1 MIGEAKVIEALEK
14 VLKASEVDQ
23 VSALLLGYTRGVTRF
38 AESRVHQ
45 NVVESNV
52 EVIITAVLGK
62 KLGFASTNSL
72 KAEDLKGT
80 LKRAVALAKVQRE
93 RPSFRS
99 LPAQQEIPQIPTF
112 FPETAR
118 FSPKERAETIK
129 RLFTKATKAYPEL
142 SRRAC
147 VRLAGSFATGEGEL
161 CVCNSLG
168 VRAYQPYTFAEL
180 KVVALTEESSG
191 YAYGLS
197 RDVRRLNPER
207 LGERALKKCLDSRN
221 PRELPPGRYDVL
233 LEPPAVAE
241 LLEWMGYIGFGAKSL
256 QEGTGFMAGRLG
268 EKIAGDSVTIYD
280 DGLDPEG
287 MAMPFDFEG
296 VPKKKVVL
304 IEEGV
309 AKGVVYDSLTASK
322 EGKESTGHALPPGS
336 WGGPLPLNLFMKEG
350 ETPLE
355 EMLSRMEQGILVT
368 RLHYV
373 NGLLDTRKALMTGMT
388 RDGTFFVE
396 NGKIAFPIKNLRFT
410 EQVLEAF
417 SRIEAISRERWTIGA
432 AWSELGAVT
441 VPALLIRGFT
451 FSGETLF

>member
-1 MIGEAKVIEALEK
+1 MIGEAKVLEALEK
-14 VLKASEVDQ
+14 IVKASEADQ
-23 VSALLLGYTRGVTRF
+23 VSALLLGYTRGLTRF

-45 NVVESNV
+45 NVVESNA

-72 KAEDLKGT
+72 KIGDLKRA
-80 LKRAVALAKVQRE
+80 LKRAVTFAMVQRE
-93 RPSFRS
+93 RLSFQG
-99 LPAQQEIPQIPTF
+99 LPTKQEIPEIMTF
-112 FPETAR
+112 FPETAC
-118 FSPKERAETIK
+118 FSPGERAGVIK
-129 RLFTKATKAYPEL
+129 RLCAKATKAG
-142 SRRAC
+142 AK
-147 VRLAGSFATGEGEL
+147 LAGSFATGEGEL

-168 VRAYQPYTFAEL
+168 IRAYQPYTLAEL

-191 YAYGLS
+191 YASGLS
-197 RDVRRLNPER
+197 RDVRRLDPEL
-207 LGERALKKCLDSRN
+207 LGGRALKKCLDSRN

-256 QEGTGFMAGRLG
+256 QEGTSFMTGRFG
-268 EKIAGDSVTIYD
+268 QKITGDSVTIYD

-296 VPKKKVVL
+296 VPKRKVVL
-304 IEEGV
+304 IESGV

-336 WGGPLPLNLFMKEG
+336 WDGPLPLHLFMKAG
-350 ETPLE
+350 EVPLE
-355 EMLSRMEQGILVT
+355 EMPSRMERGILVT

-373 NGLLDTRKALMTGMT
+373 NGLLDTRRALMTGMT

-396 NGKIAFPIKNLRFT
+396 DGKVAFPIRNLRFT
-410 EQVLEAF
+410 ESILEAF
-417 SRIEAISRERWTIGA
+417 SRIEAISRERWAIGA
-432 AWSELGAVT
+432 AWSELGAAT
-441 VPALLIRGFT
+441 VPTLIVKGFT

>member
-1 MIGEAKVIEALEK
+1 MIGEAKALEALEK
-14 VLKASEVDQ
+14 VVKTSEADQ
-23 VSALLLGYTRGVTRF
+23 VSALLLSYTRGLTRF

-52 EVIITAVLGK
+52 EVTITAVLGK

-72 KAEDLKGT
+72 KAGDLKGA
-80 LKRAVALAKVQRE
+80 LKRAVAFAMVQRE
-93 RPSFRS
+93 RSSFRS
-99 LPAQQEIPQIPTF
+99 LPAQQEIPPISTF
-112 FPETAR
+112 FPETAC
-118 FSPKERAETIK
+118 FSPEERAGVIN
-129 RLFTKATKAYPEL
+129 RLCAKAAKAG
-142 SRRAC
+142 AK
-147 VRLAGSFATGEGEL
+147 LAGSFATGEGEL

-168 VRAYQPYTFAEL
+168 VRTYQPYTFAEL

-191 YAYGLS
+191 YASGLS
-197 RDVRRLNPER
+197 RDVQRLDPEE
-207 LGERALKKCLDSRN
+207 LGERALKKGLDSRN

-256 QEGTGFMAGRLG
+256 QEGTSFMAGRLG
-268 EKIAGDSVTIYD
+268 QKITGDSVTIYD

-304 IEEGV
+304 IEKGV
-309 AKGVVYDSLTASK
+309 AKGVVYDSLTASR

-336 WGGPLPLNLFMKEG
+336 WGGPLPLNLFMKAG
-350 ETPLE
+350 EVPLE
-355 EMLSRMEQGILVT
+355 EMLSRMERGILVT

-373 NGLLDTRKALMTGMT
+373 NGFLDTRRALMTGMT

-396 NGKIAFPIKNLRFT
+396 KGKVAFPIRNLRFT
-410 EQVLEAF
+410 ESILEAF
-417 SRIEAISRERWTIGA
+417 SRIDAISRERWAVGA
-432 AWSELGAVT
+432 AWSELGAAT

>member
-1 MIGEAKVIEALEK
+1 MIGEAKTLEALEK
-14 VLKASEVDQ
+14 VVKASEVDQ
-23 VSALLLGYTRGVTRF
+23 VSALLLGYTRGLTRF

-45 NVVESNV
+45 NVVESNA
-52 EVIITAVLGK
+52 EVIITAVFGK

-72 KAEDLKGT
+72 KTEDLKGA
-80 LKRAVALAKVQRE
+80 LKRAVAFAKVQRE

-118 FSPKERAETIK
+118 FSPKERAEVIK
-129 RLFTKATKAYPEL
+129 RLFAKATKAYPEL
-142 SRRAC
+142 SRRAG

-191 YAYGLS
+191 YSYGLS
-197 RDVRRLNPER
+197 RDVRRLDPEL
-207 LGERALKKCLDSRN
+207 LGERALKKGLDSQN

-268 EKIAGDSVTIYD
+268 EKITGDFVTIYD

-296 VPKKKVVL
+296 VPKKKVAL

-350 ETPLE
+350 EIPLE
-355 EMLSRMEQGILVT
+355 EMPLQMERGILIT

-373 NGLLDTRKALMTGMT
+373 NGLLDTRRALMTGMT

-396 NGKIAFPIKNLRFT
+396 DGKVAFPIKNLRFT
-410 EQVLEAF
+410 EQILEAF
-417 SRIEAISRERWTIGA
+417 SRIEAISRERWAIGA
-432 AWSELGAVT
+432 AWSELGAAT
-441 VPALLIRGFT
+441 VPALIVKGFT